1 MIFNHG
7 LSPAYAKATAGRRT
21 THINVRVGRAR
32 TPAAPHIAT
41 HGRGTRPACPQWL
54 VAICTFSALVLT
66 AFAADPAITVSA
78 QQRYPWNGLVD
89 LHFTITG
96 DAGTKYDTDYQCEH
110 PTEAGMVRISDR
122 MIPVCEKIIDNL

>member
-21 THINVRVGRAR
+21 GLINARPGRAR
-32 TPAAPHIAT
+32 ALRAPHL
-41 HGRGTRPACPQWL
+41 L
-54 VAICTFSALVLT
+54 VAVCTFFALALT
-66 AFAADPAITVSA
+66 SFAADPAITVSA

-96 DAGTKYDTDYQCEH
+96 DAGTKYDTSFTAKD
-110 PTEAGMVRISDR
+110 MVGNTNIAMQTIHKADGTSANIASKREI
-122 MIPVCEKIIDNL
+122 VKGEKL